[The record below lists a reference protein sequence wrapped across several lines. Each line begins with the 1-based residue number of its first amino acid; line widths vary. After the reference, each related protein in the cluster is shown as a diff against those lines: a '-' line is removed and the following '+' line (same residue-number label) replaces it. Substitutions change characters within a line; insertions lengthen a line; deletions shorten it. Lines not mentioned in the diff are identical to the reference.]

1 MANDETP
8 LTFEQPRS
16 VLSTWFGIVL
26 LFAFFAL
33 LVWAVMGAMPRGDQY
48 EAKRATARAEKL
60 KTAREEWNG
69 SLHGYAWADKAKGTV
84 RVPIERAME
93 LTLTDLAQK
102 RPAPANPIAPAD
114 IAQPGPQTT
123 APVAPSP
130 AAVAPPEAQ
139 PTASPKAI
147 EIEGPHSESRGQ
159 PAGAANPPNAQ
170 PGTQPGPNAT
180 PAASPPAGSD
190 RPQPGAGKPTATP
203 VQSAPGTPIPVPGK
217 KP

>member
-1 MANDETP
+1 MANDEAP

-48 EAKRATARAEKL
+48 EAKRASDRVEKL
-60 KTAREEWNG
+60 KKAHDEWDPA
-69 SLHGYAWADKAKGTV
+69 LHSYAWADKAKGTV

-93 LTLTDLAQK
+93 LSLVDLAQK

-114 IAQPGPQTT
+114 LAQPGPQTT

-130 AAVAPPEAQ
+130 AAVAAPGQQ
-139 PTASPKAI
+139 PTRAPAI
-147 EIEGPHSESRGQ
+147 ATEGPHSESNGQ
-159 PAGAANPPNAQ
+159 AAAAANPPNAQ

-180 PAASPPAGSD
+180 PAASAPPGSNQ
-190 RPQPGAGKPTATP
+190 PQPGPGKPTATP
-203 VQSAPGTPIPVPGK
+203 VQTAPGTPNPVPGK
-217 KP
+217 TP

>member
-1 MANDETP
+1 VAKDDTS

-48 EAKRATARAEKL
+48 ESKRADVRLEKL
-60 KTAREEWNG
+60 KKASDEWNG

-84 RVPIERAME
+84 RVPIDRAME
-93 LTLTDLAQK
+93 LSLIDLAQK
-102 RPAPANPIAPAD
+102 RPAPANPIAPQDAS
-114 IAQPGPQTT
+114 QPGPQTT

-130 AAVAPPEAQ
+130 APVAPAGAQ

-147 EIEGPHSESRGQ
+147 ETEGPHSESRGQ
-159 PAGAANPPNAQ
+159 PTGAANPPNAQ
-170 PGTQPGPNAT
+170 PGTQPGANAT
-180 PAASPPAGSD
+180 PAASPPPGSNQ
-190 RPQPGAGKPTATP
+190 PQPGPGKPTATP
-203 VQSAPGTPIPVPGK
+203 VQSPPGTPIPVPGK